1 MLRFLSYNIVFQEV
15 PGEVTLAINLS
26 NCPNGCKGCH
36 SPHLQED
43 IGERLHEKVI
53 DKLLARYGDAITCV
67 CFMGGDADPQAVE
80 RLSLYIRKISRNHL
94 KTAWYSGKPKLP
106 EHCDAGSFDYIKLGP
121 YVEKLGGLDSPDTNQ
136 RFYKVEDGEMKD
148 FTARFSK
155 KSEISNMHGF
165 NAK

>member
-43 IGERLHEKVI
+43 TGERLDEKAI
-53 DKLLARYGDAITCV
+53 NKLLARYGDAITCV

-80 RLSLYIRKISRNHL
+80 RLSLYIRTISRNYL

-106 EHCDAGSFDYIKLGP
+106 EHCAAGSFGYIKLGP
-121 YVEKLGGLDSPDTNQ
+121 YIEKLGGLDSPDTNQ

-155 KSEISNMHGF
+155 NSEISNMHGF

>member
-1 MLRFLSYNIVFQEV
+1 MLRYLSYNIVFQEV

-43 IGERLHEKVI
+43 TGERLDEKVI

-67 CFMGGDADPQAVE
+67 CFMGGDAEPSAVE
-80 RLSLYIRKISRNHL
+80 KLSLYIRTISCNRL

-106 EHCDAGSFDYIKLGP
+106 EDCAAGSFDYVKLGP
-121 YVEKLGGLDSPDTNQ
+121 YVARLGGLDSPDTNQ
-136 RFYKVEDGEMKD
+136 RFYRVEDGVMRDE
-148 FTARFSK
+148 TARFSK
-155 KSEISNMHGF
+155 YSKFFNVHGF
-165 NAK
+165 DAK